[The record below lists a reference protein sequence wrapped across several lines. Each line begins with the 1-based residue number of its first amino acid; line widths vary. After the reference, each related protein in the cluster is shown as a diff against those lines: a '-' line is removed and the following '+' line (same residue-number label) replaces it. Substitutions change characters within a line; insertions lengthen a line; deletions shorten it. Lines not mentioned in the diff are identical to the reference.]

1 VGVLAGALGVEGQE
15 RAWLRRREAML
26 VFLLVVALLEAVGR
40 NDVAVV
46 EPEGEGKMPEERLGP
61 VVVDMIAVAEV
72 VVDSAVVGPGLGTR
86 YRLAVE
92 DSTVPTCLHRALKVD

>member
-1 VGVLAGALGVEGQE
+1 
-15 RAWLRRREAML
+15 ML

-61 VVVDMIAVAEV
+61 VVVDMIAVAEA

-86 YRLAVE
+86 YRLAVLICSQSRCSIPSACPE
-92 DSTVPTCLHRALKVD
+92 DRGVGVE